1 MDSRVPDC
9 QHPPAFDFT
18 DNNYNL
24 NCQSSQYSNYSNVQ
38 SPISPEGTPFSQQY
52 FHETDEVYSRRYGE
66 ELISHP
72 TVNNPAYQQSADFP
86 LESQLF
92 SHQTSTSEI
101 ETADIIIERHI
112 QDFESQTSS
121 NSQYSSET
129 EASEIKQESNE
140 TDVKE
145 FQIKRMSNRYE
156 EFTNVYRFTSVR
168 NTERNWYLCINMA
181 EYDNLRGEDLKTF
194 NQQRIKYF
202 QLELKEGKCPLVEQ
216 RLNYQK
222 RKSKRKNKNIWLSCR
237 KGYNTLKK
245 QLNKEEFE
253 MLKRH
258 AMLHYKYLKLVGG
271 QQ

>member
-1 MDSRVPDC
+1 MDTNIPVN
-9 QHPPAFDFT
+9 QYPPTFNFT

-24 NCQSSQYSNYSNVQ
+24 NCQSSQNSNYSNVQ

-52 FHETDEVYSRRYGE
+52 FHETDEIYSRRYAE

-72 TVNNPAYQQSADFP
+72 TVYNPAYQQSADVP
-86 LESQLF
+86 L
-92 SHQTSTSEI
+92 
-101 ETADIIIERHI
+101 ETADITIERHV
-112 QDFESQTSS
+112 QDFESQAPT
-121 NSQYSSET
+121 NSQYSSES

-156 EFTNVYRFTSVR
+156 EFTNVYRFTSVQ
-168 NTERNWYLCINMA
+168 NIERNWYLCINMA
-181 EYDNLRGEDLKTF
+181 EYDNLRGEKLKTF
-194 NQQRIKYF
+194 NQQRVEYF
-202 QLELKEGKCPLVEQ
+202 QLGLREGKCPLMEQ

-222 RKSKRKNKNIWLSCR
+222 RKSKRKNKNIWLSCS
-237 KGYNTLKK
+237 KGYSTLKK
-245 QLNKEEFE
+245 QCNKEEFE

-258 AMLHYKYLKLVGG
+258 AMLHYKYLKLTGG